1 MLSNNQYSEQ
11 IEAYLRGELSP
22 ESASVLE
29 NEIANNPILRNELD
43 LQKSIIETIRQNR
56 KAELKTRLNNIDVQS
71 GSQNWWKYAAVAS
84 LVTSFGAWM
93 YFNTS
98 PVIKT
103 EQLEGVNKTE
113 EKASSTSEAS
123 VDNNSVLASNK
134 EVNSEKVG
142 KKELAVKEISSN
154 KDAKKDKKVKD
165 QIPSLPTLNTPEEGG
180 EYGPLN
186 KDLDAPRHNLT
197 STPHLTGTVAGVE
210 VVKSKKHKFHYRY
223 FDTKLFLYG
232 NFDSNTYDILE
243 LNTSNGQSLYLK
255 YENKYFSL
263 EQNKTEISKLEQ
275 VSDADILKKLEEIQ
289 KK

>member
-11 IEAYLRGELSP
+11 IEAYLKGELSH

-29 NEIANNPILRNELD
+29 NEIAKNPILSNELD
-43 LQKSIIETIRQNR
+43 LQKSIIETIKENR
-56 KAELKTRLNNIDVQS
+56 KAELKARLNNIDVQS
-71 GSQNWWKYAAVAS
+71 GSQSWWKYAAVAS

-93 YFNTS
+93 YFNAS

-113 EKASSTSEAS
+113 EKIYSYSEST
-123 VDNNSVLASNK
+123 NNDIALAPNK
-134 EVNSEKVG
+134 EVYSEKVV
-142 KKELAVKEISSN
+142 KNELAVKESASN
-154 KDAKKDKKVKD
+154 KTAKKGKKVKD
-165 QIPSLPTLNTPEEGG
+165 QIPSLPTFDTPEEGK
-180 EYGPLN
+180 EHQSLN

-197 STPHLTGTVAGVE
+197 STPHLASTVAGVE

-255 YENKYFSL
+255 YESKYFSL

>member
-11 IEAYLRGELSP
+11 IEAYLKGELSP

-29 NEIANNPILRNELD
+29 NEIANNPILSNELD
-43 LQKSIIETIRQNR
+43 LQKSIIETIKESR
-56 KAELKTRLNNIDVQS
+56 KAELKTRLNNIDLQS
-71 GSQNWWKYAAVAS
+71 GAQSWWKYAAVAS

-93 YFNTS
+93 YFNS
-98 PVIKT
+98 PATKI
-103 EQLEGVNKTE
+103 EQSEEVNKTE
-113 EKASSTSEAS
+113 EKVSSSQSA
-123 VDNNSVLASNK
+123 VNNNAVLGPNK
-134 EVNSEKVG
+134 EVDSEKVT
-142 KKELAVKEISSN
+142 KKELVAKETSSD
-154 KDAKKDKKVKD
+154 KYSKKDKKIKD
-165 QIPSLPTLNTPEEGG
+165 QIPSLPTLNTPEEGR
-180 EYGPLN
+180 ESETLN

-197 STPHLTGTVAGVE
+197 STPHLGGTVAGVE

-255 YENKYFSL
+255 YENNYFGL

-275 VSDADILKKLEEIQ
+275 VSDSDILKKLEEIQ

>member
-11 IEAYLRGELSP
+11 IEAYLKGELSP

-29 NEIANNPILRNELD
+29 NEIANNPILSNELD
-43 LQKSIIETIRQNR
+43 LQKSIIETIKDNR
-56 KAELKTRLNNIDVQS
+56 KAELKARLNNIDVQS
-71 GSQNWWKYAAVAS
+71 GAQSWWKYAAVAS

-93 YFNTS
+93 YFSAT

-103 EQLEGVNKTE
+103 EQLEGVHKTE
-113 EKASSTSEAS
+113 EKASSTSETT
-123 VDNNSVLASNK
+123 VDNSVLASNK

-142 KKELAVKEISSN
+142 KKELTVKETSSN
-154 KDAKKDKKVKD
+154 KAAKKDKKVKD

-180 EYGPLN
+180 EYEPLN

-197 STPHLTGTVAGVE
+197 STPHLAGTVAGVE

-255 YENKYFSL
+255 YESKYFSL

>member
-1 MLSNNQYSEQ
+1 MLNNEQYIQQ
-11 IEAYLRGELSP
+11 IEAYLKGELSP

-29 NEIANNPILRNELD
+29 NEIAKNPILSNELD
-43 LQKSIIETIRQNR
+43 LQKSIIETIKESR
-56 KAELKTRLNNIDVQS
+56 KAELKARLNNIDVQS
-71 GSQNWWKYAAVAS
+71 GSQSWWKYAAVAS

-93 YFNTS
+93 YFSTS

-113 EKASSTSEAS
+113 EKVSSPSESA
-123 VDNNSVLASNK
+123 VNNNAVLAPNK
-134 EVNSEKVG
+134 VVNSEAVG
-142 KKELAVKEISSN
+142 KKELAEKETSSN
-154 KDAKKDKKVKD
+154 KATKKDKKIKD
-165 QIPSLPTLNTPEEGG
+165 QIPSLPTLNTPEEGK
-180 EYGPLN
+180 ESEALN

-197 STPHLTGTVAGVE
+197 STPHLASTVAGVE

-255 YENKYFSL
+255 YESKYFNL

>member
-1 MLSNNQYSEQ
+1 MLSNEQYSEQ
-11 IEAYLRGELSP
+11 IEAYLKGELSP
-22 ESASVLE
+22 ENASVLE
-29 NEIANNPILRNELD
+29 NEIAKNPILSNEVD
-43 LQKSIIETIRQNR
+43 LQKSIIETIKESR
-56 KAELKTRLNNIDVQS
+56 KAELKARLNNIDVQS
-71 GSQNWWKYAAVAS
+71 GSQSWWKYAAVAS

-113 EKASSTSEAS
+113 EKASSTSETT
-123 VDNNSVLASNK
+123 VDNSVLASNK

-142 KKELAVKEISSN
+142 KKELAVKETSSN
-154 KDAKKDKKVKD
+154 KAAKKDKKVKD
-165 QIPSLPTLNTPEEGG
+165 QIPSLPTLNTPEESG
-180 EYGPLN
+180 EYEPLN

-197 STPHLTGTVAGVE
+197 STPHLASTVAGVE

-255 YENKYFSL
+255 YESKYFSL